1 VKQGAYALGAVL
13 ALALVTPARAD
24 DASPA
29 QDHAGWQVS
38 FTPYVWAAGVSGD
51 IELPTGGEPLE
62 FDRSI
67 TSDLKFAFM
76 GALNVEH
83 GDLVVFLSGNYLSLR
98 SVSNDI
104 DAPAHLDGEVQTKL
118 LETTPLVGYKLVN
131 AGDTSFELLGGA
143 RIVSLKND
151 IHLELP
157 QGQLDTQ
164 RDRWTAAPVVAS
176 RFKTSLGGPWGLSLY
191 GDVGGL
197 TELDLTWQLLAAV
210 NYRWGERWTLGAGYR
225 YLSLRSDKPSATI
238 DARFSG
244 PLLGATYRF

>member
-1 VKQGAYALGAVL
+1 MKQGAYALGVFMAL
-13 ALALVTPARAD
+13 ALATPAAAD
-24 DASPA
+24 DATP

-38 FTPYVWAAGVSGD
+38 FTPYVWAAGVSGE
-51 IELPTGGEPLE
+51 IELPNGGDPLE

-67 TSDLKFAFM
+67 TSDLKSAFM
-76 GALNVEH
+76 GALNLEH
-83 GDLVVFLSGNYLSLR
+83 GDLVVFVSGNYLSLR

-118 LETTPLVGYKLVN
+118 LETTPLVGYKVLN
-131 AGDTSFELLGGA
+131 AGDTSLELLGGA

-164 RDRWTAAPVVAS
+164 RDRSTAAPVVAS
-176 RFKTSLGGPWGLSLY
+176 RFKTSLGGRWGLSLY
-191 GDVGGL
+191 GDIGGL
-197 TELDLTWQLLAAV
+197 TELDLTWQLLAAA
-210 NYRWGERWTLGAGYR
+210 NYRLGEHWTLGAGYR
-225 YLSLRSDKPSATI
+225 YLSLQSDKPGATI

-244 PLLGATYRF
+244 PLVGATYRF